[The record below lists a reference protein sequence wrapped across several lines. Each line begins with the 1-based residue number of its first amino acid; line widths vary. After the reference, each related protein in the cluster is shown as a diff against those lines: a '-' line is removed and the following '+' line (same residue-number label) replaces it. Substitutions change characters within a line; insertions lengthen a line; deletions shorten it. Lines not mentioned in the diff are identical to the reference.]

1 MSAAAND
8 PIAAQIEAEVA
19 ELVAQR
25 QQHEVLFYGW
35 REPYKSLV
43 AAKQAEVRASA
54 RPHPARRA
62 RSGSPRPPPPAP
74 RPAPPPRSTRACP
87 S

>member
-43 AAKQAEVRASA
+43 AAKQAEVRAA
-54 RPHPARRA
+54 RPRPARRA